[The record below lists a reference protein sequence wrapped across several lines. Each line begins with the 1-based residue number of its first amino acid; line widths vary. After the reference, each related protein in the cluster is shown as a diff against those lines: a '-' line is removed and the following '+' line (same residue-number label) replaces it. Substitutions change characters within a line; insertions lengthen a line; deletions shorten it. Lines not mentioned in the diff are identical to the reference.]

1 MRLMLAL
8 GSIKSAD
15 FHRPSLGWK
24 FFIALPITHTKDLLG
39 ALTTGSPEKA
49 EEGVCQGYGKSY
61 RVEVET
67 VPSLGEW
74 DSSDRQN
81 PALARTNVKALVC
94 ALTHS

>member
-1 MRLMLAL
+1 MLDL
-8 GSIKSAD
+8 GSLKSAD
-15 FHRPSLGWK
+15 FHRPPSVE
-24 FFIALPITHTKDLLG
+24 IHHHALPITHTKDLLG
-39 ALTTGSPEKA
+39 ALATGSPEKA

-81 PALARTNVKALVC
+81 LALARTNVKALVW